1 MPPPLPAAAAA
12 EGHTNLKE
20 HVGEVLLG
28 LDGCGFLLIQQRL
41 QGELGRWKSARKGT
55 VLDTKAAETQG
66 KGSVLPAISS
76 AYSAGVSLRS
86 HSPVQGQSCQFARAD
101 HGAGGSNN
109 ARPMHGYAEVLMLFP
124 PQHVAVPVKE
134 EQEKK
139 EQQEQEQE
147 QQEQQ
152 VQHVAMRP
160 AAALAV
166 GVTPLPINLVTGHC
180 LGDAGRPQ
188 LVAPTKV
195 SLSPFVPPS
204 ITHTHT
210 RTPIGRLRP
219 PPDRQ

>member
-124 PQHVAVPVKE
+124 AQHVAVPVKE

-147 QQEQQ
+147 QQEQEQ
-152 VQHVAMRP
+152 DSRSSRCSMWQC
-160 AAALAV
+160 
-166 GVTPLPINLVTGHC
+166 G
-180 LGDAGRPQ
+180 PQ
-188 LVAPTKV
+188 LHSPSGSPPSPSTSSLAIASAMQVAPNWW
-195 SLSPFVPPS
+195 P
-204 ITHTHT
+204 
-210 RTPIGRLRP
+210 
-219 PPDRQ
+219 RQR